1 MYIKPL
7 HLTISPHDLD
17 IIAFITVAL
26 VPVLL
31 HLVSLSNANPDAK
44 RLYNDLLV
52 KSGYN
57 KLIRPVANN
66 TEVLTVKLGLRLSQ
80 LIGIVSILL
89 IMLVGLPLFTDLSLF
104 KPGITMVI
112 CNLTFLL
119 KSQYKAGGSYGQV
132 FSVRPFFFR

>member
-17 IIAFITVAL
+17 IIAFITVAF

-80 LIGIVSILL
+80 LIGIVSIFFY
-89 IMLVGLPLFTDLSLF
+89 MAFWSVYYRPVSPPLVTDLLL

-112 CNLTFLL
+112 CNLHLPFLL
-119 KSQYKAGGSYGQV
+119 KSQLLAGC
-132 FSVRPFFFR
+132 

>member
-1 MYIKPL
+1 MYMKPL
-7 HLTISPHDLD
+7 HLNISPHDLD
-17 IIAFITVAL
+17 IIAFITVAF

-31 HLVSLSNANPDAK
+31 HLVSLSTANPDAK

-80 LIGIVSILL
+80 LIGIVSIFSIWLFGQST
-89 IMLVGLPLFTDLSLF
+89 IDQWSLVTDLLL
-104 KPGITMVI
+104 KPGNLQPVPAFLPQESITGRVLI
-112 CNLTFLL
+112 
-119 KSQYKAGGSYGQV
+119 
-132 FSVRPFFFR
+132 

>member
-1 MYIKPL
+1 MKPL
-7 HLTISPHDLD
+7 HLNISPHDLN
-17 IIAFITVAL
+17 IIAFITVAF
-26 VPVLL
+26 VSVLL

-89 IMLVGLPLFTDLSLF
+89 ILLVGLPLFTDLSLF
-104 KPGITMVI
+104 KPGISMII
-112 CNLTFLL
+112 CNRYLTFLL
-119 KSQYKAGGSYGQV
+119 KSQYKAGC
-132 FSVRPFFFR
+132 